1 MRLGIVCPYSLQA
14 PGGVQFHIRDLA
26 QRLVADG
33 IDVRVLAPA
42 DEGTPLPDF
51 VDPAGASLAI
61 PYNGSVARLTFGPI
75 ARARV
80 RRWLDRGRFDLVH
93 LHEPQVPSLS
103 MLALQA
109 AQVPVVAT
117 FHTSM
122 IRSRALTAVQPVL
135 RPLMERISARI
146 AVSEDARRTLVEH
159 LGGDAV
165 VIPNGVECCEF
176 AQAPA
181 DSRFRG
187 SASAPTVGFL
197 GRLDE
202 PRKGLAVLAAAW
214 PAVLA
219 AHPGARLLVAGSGD
233 VAQAAARF
241 DAPGVEFL
249 GPVSE
254 ADKRALLRSVDVYV
268 APQTGGESFGI
279 VLVEGM
285 AAGTT
290 VLASDLGAFTR
301 VIDDGTSGVLFP
313 TGDAAALAAALVGLL
328 NDPDRRAAL
337 GRQAQVSAR
346 RFDWSV
352 VSRQVLSV
360 YDLVVPGVV
369 PHELVGA
376 LPTGAL
382 PAIEPLP
389 EAGRP
394 PALPPSRFGKS
405 DGVAPGV
412 PPADPD
418 GWAP

>member
-313 TGDAAALAAALVGLL
+313 TGDAAGGGVG
-328 NDPDRRAAL
+328 
-337 GRQAQVSAR
+337 GSAER
-346 RFDWSV
+346 SGPPGGPGPAG
-352 VSRQVLSV
+352 
-360 YDLVVPGVV
+360 PGV
-369 PHELVGA
+369 
-376 LPTGAL
+376 
-382 PAIEPLP
+382 
-389 EAGRP
+389 RP
-394 PALPPSRFGKS
+394 PLRL
-405 DGVAPGV
+405 VRGV
-412 PPADPD
+412 PAGAQRVRPGGAGGGAARTGRRPAHGGPARDRAVARGGTASRRSPDPLR
-418 GWAP
+418 